1 MKMSK
6 IENVGVLD
14 VRDIAE
20 DLALDIAKIENIGML
35 IESDESQVLLKNCEK
50 VNVGAT
56 VKIPKEVKI
65 KVIVQNGEMKIDRDY
80 LEGLLEAVAIMMNGS
95 LTIENDVDIKLFDE
109 KVYSVIMNGE
119 LVCSKKLAGI
129 VQSKGLVNGKI
140 IKYNNDYKF
149 FNGNFKLTNGFLKS
163 LKPNSKL
170 AFEQLLI
177 IEDVDIKLLEEK
189 ISNIQVLDKLIMVD
203 EYEDEISP
211 YIDEYYAVNK
221 TLVPQGVKGV
231 KYEDDDIC
239 IDDSSIKKYDH
250 TVLYVDGEVEIY
262 LNDDVAFDQYIEHLI
277 CDTVI
282 CDEKTYDII
291 KNSLDD
297 DTEVEIIKGKL
308 LKNKGKLILSG
319 DLDEKVTIKNMGK
332 LVIDENLDFEK
343 FNENVVA
350 IVNYG
355 LIEAPEDKLNIVK
368 NKVTDNYGKIRAPKE
383 EKPEELPEDGEK
395 VLYGNV
401 GELKL

>member
-1 MKMSK
+1 MSK

-14 VRDIAE
+14 VRGIAE
-20 DLALDIAKIENIGML
+20 NLALEIAKIENIGML

-203 EYEDEISP
+203 GYEDEISP

-262 LNDDVAFDQYIEHLI
+262 LKDDVAFDQYIEHLI

-297 DTEVEIIKGKL
+297 DTEAEIIKGKL

-319 DLDEKVTIKNMGK
+319 DFDEKVTIRNMGK

>member
-1 MKMSK
+1 MSK

-20 DLALDIAKIENIGML
+20 DMALDIAKIENIGML

-65 KVIVQNGEMKIDRDY
+65 IAQNGEMKIDKDY
-80 LEGLLEAVAIMMNGS
+80 LEGLLEAVAIMVNGS

-109 KVYSVIMNGE
+109 KIYSIIVNGE

-129 VQSKGLVNGKI
+129 VQSKGLVNGEI
-140 IKYNNDYKF
+140 IKYNNDYRF
-149 FNGNFKLTNGFLKS
+149 FNGNFKLTNSFLKS

-177 IEDVDIKLLEEK
+177 IEDVDAKLLEER

-262 LNDDVAFDQYIEHLI
+262 LRDDVAFDQYIEHLI

-308 LKNKGKLILSG
+308 LKNKGKLILSE
-319 DLDEKVTIKNMGK
+319 DLDEKVTIRNMGK

-368 NKVTDNYGKIRAPKE
+368 SKVTDNYGKIRAPKE

>member
-50 VNVGAT
+50 VNVGST

-65 KVIVQNGEMKIDRDY
+65 IAQNGEMKIDKDY
-80 LEGLLEAVAIMMNGS
+80 LEGLLEAVVIMVNGS

-203 EYEDEISP
+203 GYEDEISP

-231 KYEDDDIC
+231 KYEDNDIC

-319 DLDEKVTIKNMGK
+319 DFDEKVTIRNMGK

>member
-1 MKMSK
+1 MSK

-14 VRDIAE
+14 VRGIAE
-20 DLALDIAKIENIGML
+20 NLALEIAKIENIGML

-50 VNVGAT
+50 VNVGST

-262 LNDDVAFDQYIEHLI
+262 LKDDVAFDQYIEHLI

-297 DTEVEIIKGKL
+297 DTEAEIIKGKL

-319 DLDEKVTIKNMGK
+319 DFDEKVTIRNMGK

>member
-1 MKMSK
+1 MSK

-14 VRDIAE
+14 VRGIAE
-20 DLALDIAKIENIGML
+20 NLALEIAKIENIGML

-50 VNVGAT
+50 VNVGST

-203 EYEDEISP
+203 GYEDEISP

-231 KYEDDDIC
+231 KYEDNDIC

-262 LNDDVAFDQYIEHLI
+262 LKDDVAFDQYIEHLI

-297 DTEVEIIKGKL
+297 DTEAEIIKGKL

-319 DLDEKVTIKNMGK
+319 DFDEKVTIRNMGK

>member
-1 MKMSK
+1 MSK

-14 VRDIAE
+14 VRGIAE
-20 DLALDIAKIENIGML
+20 NLALEIAKIENIGML

-109 KVYSVIMNGE
+109 KIYSIIVNGK

-189 ISNIQVLDKLIMVD
+189 ISNIQVLDKLIIVD
-203 EYEDEISP
+203 GYEDEISP

>member
-20 DLALDIAKIENIGML
+20 DMALDIAKIENIGML

-65 KVIVQNGEMKIDRDY
+65 IAQNGEMKIDKDY
-80 LEGLLEAVAIMMNGS
+80 LEGLLEAVAIMVNGS

-109 KVYSVIMNGE
+109 KIYSIIVNGE

-129 VQSKGLVNGKI
+129 VQSKGLVNGEI
-140 IKYNNDYKF
+140 IKYNNDYRF
-149 FNGNFKLTNGFLKS
+149 FNGNFKLTNSFLKS

-177 IEDVDIKLLEEK
+177 IEDVDAKLLEER

-221 TLVPQGVKGV
+221 TLVPQGVKEV

-262 LNDDVAFDQYIEHLI
+262 LRDDVAFDQYIEHLI

-308 LKNKGKLILSG
+308 LKNKGKLILSE
-319 DLDEKVTIKNMGK
+319 DLDEKVTIRNMGK

-368 NKVTDNYGKIRAPKE
+368 SKVTDNYGKIRAPKE

>member
-1 MKMSK
+1 MSK

-189 ISNIQVLDKLIMVD
+189 ISNIQVLDKLIIVD
-203 EYEDEISP
+203 GYEDEISP

-262 LNDDVAFDQYIEHLI
+262 LKDDVAFDQYIEHLI

-297 DTEVEIIKGKL
+297 DAKVEIIKGKL

-319 DLDEKVTIKNMGK
+319 DLDKKVTIKNMGK

>member
-1 MKMSK
+1 MSK

-14 VRDIAE
+14 VRGIAE
-20 DLALDIAKIENIGML
+20 NLALEIAKIENIGML

-203 EYEDEISP
+203 GYEDEISP

-231 KYEDDDIC
+231 KYEDNDIC

-262 LNDDVAFDQYIEHLI
+262 LKDDVAFDQYIEHLI

-297 DTEVEIIKGKL
+297 DTEAEIIKGKL

-319 DLDEKVTIKNMGK
+319 DFDEKVTIRNMGK

>member
-14 VRDIAE
+14 VRGIAE
-20 DLALDIAKIENIGML
+20 NLALEIAKIENIGML

-50 VNVGAT
+50 VNVGST

-203 EYEDEISP
+203 GYEDEISP

-231 KYEDDDIC
+231 KYEDNDIC

-262 LNDDVAFDQYIEHLI
+262 LKDDVAFDQYIEHLI

-297 DTEVEIIKGKL
+297 DTEAEIIKGKL

-319 DLDEKVTIKNMGK
+319 DFDEKVTIRNMGK